1 MNKSYTVDSTC
12 NDMRIDRWTRLKIG
26 KIPQGLIEK
35 YLRSGKIK
43 INKKKIKSS
52 TKVKT
57 NDIVNF
63 FNLDF
68 KETIVQKKIKFKPSK
83 EIIKSNEDQIIDNN
97 ENFVVLN
104 KSSGIS
110 VQGGTK
116 SKKNLVDIFA
126 KSEIFQGTKPY
137 SVHRLDK
144 DTSGVFIMAK
154 TRESAQLLTSLFR
167 LRKVHKTYLAICHG
181 ELNIDAGEWNDD
193 LIRYD
198 GDKKIIEKAAE
209 AARARIAAKK
219 ARELVRKKSGLGSTT
234 LPGKLADC
242 SNKDPLQ
249 CELFLVEGDSA
260 GGTAKQGRDRRTQ
273 AILPLRGKVIN
284 SEKAREDKLLANNE
298 IQSIITALG
307 CGFGEDE
314 DDPSS
319 FNPEKLRYHKI
330 VIMTDAD
337 VDGSHIRTLLLTF
350 FWRKMKSLVQ
360 GGFLYMAMPPLY
372 KMKQGK
378 KERYA
383 YTDEERDQVLQRMES
398 ENKAKI
404 DIQRYKG
411 LGEMNAEQRWDTTM
425 NAETRT
431 LMQVTVDHIMEEETN
446 IRFREL
452 MGTEVEHRRSF
463 ITERAKFATNIDI

>member
-1 MNKSYTVDSTC
+1 MRKSYTVDSTC
-12 NDMRIDRWTRLKIG
+12 DDMRIDRWTRLKIG

-57 NDIVNF
+57 NDIISF

-68 KETIVQKKIKFKPSK
+68 KETIFQKKIKFEPSQ

-97 ENFVVLN
+97 ANFVVLN

-181 ELNIDAGEWNDD
+181 ELSKDSGEWNDD

-198 GDKKIIEKAAE
+198 GEKKIIEKAKTIYRVLDKNSE
-209 AARARIAAKK
+209 ASLV
-219 ARELVRKKSGLGSTT
+219 ELKPITGRKHQLRKQLYALGQPIFGDIKYKLSNSSKGLNKNLMLHSYQIKFIIDDVKHTYTALLPDYFRKLLKIKRLRFSGL
-234 LPGKLADC
+234 K
-242 SNKDPLQ
+242 
-249 CELFLVEGDSA
+249 
-260 GGTAKQGRDRRTQ
+260 
-273 AILPLRGKVIN
+273 
-284 SEKAREDKLLANNE
+284 
-298 IQSIITALG
+298 
-307 CGFGEDE
+307 
-314 DDPSS
+314 
-319 FNPEKLRYHKI
+319 
-330 VIMTDAD
+330 
-337 VDGSHIRTLLLTF
+337 
-350 FWRKMKSLVQ
+350 
-360 GGFLYMAMPPLY
+360 
-372 KMKQGK
+372 
-378 KERYA
+378 
-383 YTDEERDQVLQRMES
+383 
-398 ENKAKI
+398 
-404 DIQRYKG
+404 
-411 LGEMNAEQRWDTTM
+411 
-425 NAETRT
+425 
-431 LMQVTVDHIMEEETN
+431 
-446 IRFREL
+446 
-452 MGTEVEHRRSF
+452 
-463 ITERAKFATNIDI
+463 

>member
-1 MNKSYTVDSTC
+1 MKKSYTVDSTC

-26 KIPQGLIEK
+26 KLPQGLIEK

-57 NDIVNF
+57 NDIVYF

-68 KETIVQKKIKFKPSK
+68 KETIVQKKIKFEPSK

-181 ELNIDAGEWNDD
+181 ELNTDAGEWNDD

-198 GDKKIIEKAAE
+198 GDKKIIEKAKTIFKVLDKNSE
-209 AARARIAAKK
+209 ASLV
-219 ARELVRKKSGLGSTT
+219 ELKPITGRKHQLRKQLYALGQPIFGDIKYKLSNSSRGLNKNLMLHSYQIKFIIDDVKHTYTALLPDYFRKLLKTKRLRFSGL
-234 LPGKLADC
+234 K
-242 SNKDPLQ
+242 
-249 CELFLVEGDSA
+249 
-260 GGTAKQGRDRRTQ
+260 
-273 AILPLRGKVIN
+273 
-284 SEKAREDKLLANNE
+284 
-298 IQSIITALG
+298 
-307 CGFGEDE
+307 
-314 DDPSS
+314 
-319 FNPEKLRYHKI
+319 
-330 VIMTDAD
+330 
-337 VDGSHIRTLLLTF
+337 
-350 FWRKMKSLVQ
+350 
-360 GGFLYMAMPPLY
+360 
-372 KMKQGK
+372 
-378 KERYA
+378 
-383 YTDEERDQVLQRMES
+383 
-398 ENKAKI
+398 
-404 DIQRYKG
+404 
-411 LGEMNAEQRWDTTM
+411 
-425 NAETRT
+425 
-431 LMQVTVDHIMEEETN
+431 
-446 IRFREL
+446 
-452 MGTEVEHRRSF
+452 
-463 ITERAKFATNIDI
+463 

>member
-1 MNKSYTVDSTC
+1 MKKSYTVDSTC

-57 NDIVNF
+57 NDIVYF

-68 KETIVQKKIKFKPSK
+68 KETIVQKKIKFEPSK

-104 KSSGIS
+104 KTSGIS

-126 KSEIFQGTKPY
+126 KSEIFEGTKPY

-181 ELNIDAGEWNDD
+181 ELNTDAGEWNDD

-198 GDKKIIEKAAE
+198 GDKKIIEKAKTIFKVLDKNSE
-209 AARARIAAKK
+209 ASLV
-219 ARELVRKKSGLGSTT
+219 ELKPITGRKHQLRKQLYALGQPIFGDIKYKLSNSSRGLNKNLMLHSYQIKFIIDDVKHTYTALLPDYFRKLLKTKRLRFSGL
-234 LPGKLADC
+234 K
-242 SNKDPLQ
+242 
-249 CELFLVEGDSA
+249 
-260 GGTAKQGRDRRTQ
+260 
-273 AILPLRGKVIN
+273 
-284 SEKAREDKLLANNE
+284 
-298 IQSIITALG
+298 
-307 CGFGEDE
+307 
-314 DDPSS
+314 
-319 FNPEKLRYHKI
+319 
-330 VIMTDAD
+330 
-337 VDGSHIRTLLLTF
+337 
-350 FWRKMKSLVQ
+350 
-360 GGFLYMAMPPLY
+360 
-372 KMKQGK
+372 
-378 KERYA
+378 
-383 YTDEERDQVLQRMES
+383 
-398 ENKAKI
+398 
-404 DIQRYKG
+404 
-411 LGEMNAEQRWDTTM
+411 
-425 NAETRT
+425 
-431 LMQVTVDHIMEEETN
+431 
-446 IRFREL
+446 
-452 MGTEVEHRRSF
+452 
-463 ITERAKFATNIDI
+463 

>member
-1 MNKSYTVDSTC
+1 MKKSYTVDSTC

-57 NDIVNF
+57 NDIISF

-68 KETIVQKKIKFKPSK
+68 KETIVQKKIKFEPSQ

-181 ELNIDAGEWNDD
+181 ELDKDSGEWNND
-193 LIRYD
+193 LVRFD
-198 GDKKIIEKAAE
+198 GEKKIIEKAKTIYKVLDKNSE
-209 AARARIAAKK
+209 ASLVELKPITGRKHQLRKQLYALGQPIFGDIKYKLSNSARGLNKNLMLHSYQIKFIINDVKHTYTALLPDYFRRLLKTK
-219 ARELVRKKSGLGSTT
+219 RLRFSGL
-234 LPGKLADC
+234 K
-242 SNKDPLQ
+242 
-249 CELFLVEGDSA
+249 
-260 GGTAKQGRDRRTQ
+260 
-273 AILPLRGKVIN
+273 
-284 SEKAREDKLLANNE
+284 
-298 IQSIITALG
+298 
-307 CGFGEDE
+307 
-314 DDPSS
+314 
-319 FNPEKLRYHKI
+319 
-330 VIMTDAD
+330 
-337 VDGSHIRTLLLTF
+337 
-350 FWRKMKSLVQ
+350 
-360 GGFLYMAMPPLY
+360 
-372 KMKQGK
+372 
-378 KERYA
+378 
-383 YTDEERDQVLQRMES
+383 
-398 ENKAKI
+398 
-404 DIQRYKG
+404 
-411 LGEMNAEQRWDTTM
+411 
-425 NAETRT
+425 
-431 LMQVTVDHIMEEETN
+431 
-446 IRFREL
+446 
-452 MGTEVEHRRSF
+452 
-463 ITERAKFATNIDI
+463 

>member
-1 MNKSYTVDSTC
+1 MKKSYTVDSTC

-57 NDIVNF
+57 NDIVSF
-63 FNLDF
+63 FNLEF
-68 KETIVQKKIKFKPSK
+68 KETIVQKKIKFEPSK

-181 ELNIDAGEWNDD
+181 ELVKDSGEWNDD

-198 GDKKIIEKAAE
+198 GEKKIIEKAKTIFKVLDKNSE
-209 AARARIAAKK
+209 A
-219 ARELVRKKSGLGSTT
+219 S
-234 LPGKLADC
+234 
-242 SNKDPLQ
+242 
-249 CELFLVEGDSA
+249 LVELKPITGRKHQLRKQLYALGQPIFGDIKYKLSNSSK
-260 GGTAKQGRDRRTQ
+260 GINKNLMLHSYQIKFIIDDVKHTYTAL
-273 AILPLRGKVIN
+273 LPDYFR
-284 SEKAREDKLLANNE
+284 KLLK
-298 IQSIITALG
+298 T
-307 CGFGEDE
+307 
-314 DDPSS
+314 
-319 FNPEKLRYHKI
+319 KRLRFS
-330 VIMTDAD
+330 
-337 VDGSHIRTLLLTF
+337 GS
-350 FWRKMKSLVQ
+350 K
-360 GGFLYMAMPPLY
+360 
-372 KMKQGK
+372 
-378 KERYA
+378 
-383 YTDEERDQVLQRMES
+383 
-398 ENKAKI
+398 
-404 DIQRYKG
+404 
-411 LGEMNAEQRWDTTM
+411 
-425 NAETRT
+425 
-431 LMQVTVDHIMEEETN
+431 
-446 IRFREL
+446 
-452 MGTEVEHRRSF
+452 
-463 ITERAKFATNIDI
+463 